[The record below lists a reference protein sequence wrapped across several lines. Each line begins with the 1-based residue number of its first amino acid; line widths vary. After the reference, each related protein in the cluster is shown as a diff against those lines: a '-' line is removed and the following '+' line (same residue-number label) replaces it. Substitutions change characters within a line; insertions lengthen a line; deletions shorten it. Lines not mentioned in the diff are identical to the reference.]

1 MHMKQ
6 RTIWALLLVAF
17 SSTFAACTSNDD
29 LTDDT
34 LPDGSDPAVDDG
46 NDDRE
51 EPAPDPAPAPDPI
64 TAPGPTISRS
74 YTESN
79 AELVNPERGY
89 YTGYDLL
96 GAGDASR
103 VRTGGKSLAITIVRL
118 DDYRDRALDAAVL
131 AELTAGFAAARTAG
145 IKVVLRFTYNA
156 SLTADA
162 SKSRILGHLDQLK
175 PLLVANADVIAV
187 MQAGFIGAWGEW
199 HSSTNGLG
207 NDADRTTILNAILAA
222 LPASRQV
229 AVRTPMFKGAAFGT
243 APLTAAEGWSGSP
256 KARVGHHNDCFL
268 ASASDLGTYAS
279 PVPTWMSYVATE
291 GRYTAIGGETC
302 ALYALRTACAPAIAE
317 MAEKRWSYLNAEYNT
332 AVVAGWDAGG
342 CGAEIK
348 RRLGYRFVLD
358 QVVHT
363 QAVAPGGEL
372 ALRLDIKNRGFASPF
387 NKRPVEIVLTH
398 GDSRMV
404 ARLSAVDARRWAAGE
419 TTSVTARLRI
429 PATIT
434 PGTYT
439 LALRL
444 PDDAASLAGD
454 KRYAIRLAN
463 DGVWNDASGDNTLTT
478 ALQID
483 PAATGPRDAGATV
496 FAQLP

>member
-1 MHMKQ
+1 MKS

-17 SSTFAACTSNDD
+17 TSTVGACTTSPDD
-29 LTDDT
+29 MTDADDT
-34 LPDGSDPAVDDG
+34 LPDPGPVDPADG
-46 NDDRE
+46 TDAGTDAG
-51 EPAPDPAPAPDPI
+51 PTPDPI
-64 TAPGPTISRS
+64 TAAGPTITRT

-79 AELVNPERGY
+79 VELVNPERGY
-89 YTGYDLL
+89 YTTYDLR

-103 VRTGGKSLAITIVRL
+103 IRTGGKSLAISIVRL
-118 DDYRDRALDAAVL
+118 DAYRDSALDAALL
-131 AELTAGFAAARTAG
+131 ADLTRGFTAARAAG
-145 IKVVLRFTYNA
+145 LKVVLRFTYNA

-162 SKSRILGHLDQLK
+162 SKARILGHLDQLK
-175 PLLVANADVIAV
+175 PLLAANADVIAV

-199 HSSTNGLG
+199 HSSTNNLG
-207 NDADRTTILNAILAA
+207 NDADRTAILNAILTA

-243 APLTAAEGWSGSP
+243 AALTETEAWSGSP

-268 ASASDLGTYAS
+268 ASPSDLGTYAS
-279 PVPTWMSYVATE
+279 PVPTWMSYVAAE
-291 GRYTAIGGETC
+291 GRYTAVGGETC
-302 ALYALRTACAPAIAE
+302 ALYAARTACAPAIAE
-317 MAEKRWSYLNAEYNT
+317 MTDKRWSYLNSEWNT
-332 AVVAGWDAGG
+332 TVLAGWDAGG

-363 QAVAPGGEL
+363 EAVAPGGEL

-387 NKRPVEIVLTH
+387 NKRPIEIVLSH
-398 GDSRMV
+398 GGSRMV
-404 ARLSAVDARRWAAGE
+404 ARLSGADARRWAAGAS
-419 TTSVTARLRI
+419 TSVTARLRI
-429 PATIT
+429 PATIAA
-434 PGTYT
+434 GTYT

-444 PDDAASLAGD
+444 PDDASSLAGD

-463 DGVWNDASGDNTLTT
+463 DGVWNDATGDNTLTT
-478 ALQID
+478 ALRID
-483 PAATGPRDAGATV
+483 PAAPGPRDANATV